1 MITTVLLDFYNT
13 LYAEHDW
20 FELEVRGL
28 PVAILRHLESD
39 GTRFTPS
46 QIESP
51 RREYRR
57 VRGEVESRGFEVSAE
72 ECVAH
77 ALQGAQID
85 VPGNLSELVER
96 LISES
101 YRPGCELPGAVECV
115 RQLATEGYTLGIVSN
130 ALSTSFIRM
139 SLGRSGIEDCFS
151 GIFGSAEVGY
161 YKSSPRLYEEALRS
175 LGSQPEHTVMVRDN
189 WKYDIQA
196 AKAAGLRTVWYSS
209 DGSRPVGDEADMVIR
224 QLTQLPCELTKLQS
238 SGAPSKRR
246 YTV

>member
-13 LYAEHDW
+13 LYAAHDW

-39 GTRFTPS
+39 GIRFTPS
-46 QIESP
+46 QIESA
-51 RREYRR
+51 RQEYRR

-72 ECVAH
+72 EWVTR

-85 VPGNLSELVER
+85 VPLNLRELVER

-101 YRPGCELPGAVECV
+101 YRPGCEMPGAVECV
-115 RQLATEGYTLGIVSN
+115 RQLAAEGYKLGIVSN

-139 SLGRSGIEDCFS
+139 SLVGSGIEDCFV

-161 YKSSPRLYEEALRS
+161 YKSNPRLYEEALRV
-175 LGSQPEHTVMVRDN
+175 LGCHSQHTVMVGDN

-209 DGSRPVGDEADMVIR
+209 DGSGPVGDEADMVIR
-224 QLTQLPCELTKLQS
+224 QLIQLPGELTQLRCS
-238 SGAPSKRR
+238 DAPSETR